1 MKFRCLYVRHL
12 DQLTAAPLN
21 DTAGAS
27 SPAFSPDGQWVG
39 FFADSKLKKVPAT
52 GGAVVTLA
60 DAPNPRGMW
69 WADDGSIVFTPDN
82 RVPLARM
89 SSVGGPAE
97 PLTTLAS
104 GEITHRF
111 PQVLPGGAGV
121 LYTASTEVNIAAG
134 STVMVQPLPSG
145 TPQVVQRGGYF
156 GRYVSSGHVVYLQD
170 DTLFAVPFDVKRL
183 AVTGPAARRL
193 IASNRMRRAAA
204 PS

>member
-1 MKFRCLYVRHL
+1 MEFQCCTSAIF

-21 DTAGAS
+21 DTAGAGR
-27 SPAFSPDGQWVG
+27 PAFSPDGQWVG

-82 RVPLARM
+82 RVTLARM

-111 PQVLPGGAGV
+111 PRFCL
-121 LYTASTEVNIAAG
+121 
-134 STVMVQPLPSG
+134 
-145 TPQVVQRGGYF
+145 
-156 GRYVSSGHVVYLQD
+156 
-170 DTLFAVPFDVKRL
+170 AVPESS
-183 AVTGPAARRL
+183 TPPARK
-193 IASNRMRRAAA
+193 
-204 PS
+204 